1 MQHHEE
7 LATQVAGQRRAHV
20 LGCRRGLLVP
30 FDLQLVPVAHEH
42 CVDVVDEVGNGE
54 HDVRAGQPMP
64 VERERRYTKSFVT
77 SKNTTFLTVCLSV
90 RLLTKT
96 RTSDTSIITS
106 AVTTLKKEQLFP
118 SAIQKISMESVSP
131 EFKTV

>member
-1 MQHHEE
+1 
-7 LATQVAGQRRAHV
+7 
-20 LGCRRGLLVP
+20 
-30 FDLQLVPVAHEH
+30 
-42 CVDVVDEVGNGE
+42 
-54 HDVRAGQPMP
+54 MP